1 MRLSARLAAVV
12 AVLFVLAA
20 CHASAGASPT
30 PTLAAGASA
39 TAHSSATTT
48 PAATATLAVDPVSG
62 LEFVNL
68 ADLPPEAADTVELI
82 ASDGPFPYSQDGVV
96 FQNREGILPEER
108 SGYYH
113 EYTVRTPG
121 SPDRG
126 ARRIVT
132 GADGALYYTGDHY
145 DSFQRIRDE

>member
-1 MRLSARLAAVV
+1 MRLS
-12 AVLFVLAA
+12 LAA
-20 CHASAGASPT
+20 CLVLLVACAHPAATPT
-30 PTLAAGASA
+30 TPPTLAP
-39 TAHSSATTT
+39 TTT
-48 PAATATLAVDPVSG
+48 ISPAATSALAIDPVSG

>member
-1 MRLSARLAAVV
+1 MRLSIAAALLVLVACQHPAAVSPV
-12 AVLFVLAA
+12 PTTI
-20 CHASAGASPT
+20 STTPTASPA
-30 PTLAAGASA
+30 PTHLPQ
-39 TAHSSATTT
+39 TT
-48 PAATATLAVDPVSG
+48 PAATPTLPIDPVSG